1 MTELAAIERL
11 ISLSTFIFHEF
22 LLFNSFRF
30 NHLQV
35 LQVMLRSE
43 HLSNRGVWPVKLTAE
58 WSFRGSA
65 ASARRTDGSHAL
77 AWQRPGKS

>member
-30 NHLQV
+30 NQCASICH
-35 LQVMLRSE
+35 MWPRSFPE
-43 HLSNRGVWPVKLTAE
+43 KKRERLPLM
-58 WSFRGSA
+58 FC
-65 ASARRTDGSHAL
+65 L
-77 AWQRPGKS
+77 KS